1 MNMNESQN
9 SDGINRKKRRV
20 AALSVLSNLVLVI
33 FKLTAGISIGS
44 IGIISEAIHS
54 GIDLIASGIAFISVK
69 KSGEPPDECHAYG
82 HGKYEDISGMA
93 EALLIFA
100 AAGIIL
106 WEALQELAFGGEP
119 LSGEFLTAGIIVMLI
134 SACANWVV
142 SSQLFKVAKE
152 TGSIA
157 LESDGWH
164 LRTDVYTSL
173 GVFAGLVLIKITGLE
188 IIDPLIA
195 VGISLIIIH
204 TAYGLV
210 KRSFWDLT
218 DKSLPPEENHE
229 IEAIIL
235 DNCGESCRY
244 SGVKTRRSGPDRYVE
259 FDLIVPPDMDV
270 ASAHAITEKIEE
282 YFFRHYGRIY
292 VTIHIEP
299 DDLK

>member
-1 MNMNESQN
+1 MNGIQN
-9 SDGINRKKRRV
+9 SDEVNERKKNV
-20 AALSVLSNLVLVI
+20 AALSVISNSVLVI
-33 FKLTAGISIGS
+33 FKLIAGISIGS

-54 GIDLIASGIAFISVK
+54 GIDLIASGIAFLSVK
-69 KSGEPPDECHAYG
+69 KSGRPPDECHAYG
-82 HGKYEDISGMA
+82 HGKYEDISGMV

-106 WEALQELAFGGEP
+106 WEALQKLVFGGEP
-119 LSGEFLTAGIIVMLI
+119 ISEEFLAVGIVVMLI
-134 SACANWVV
+134 SACANWFV
-142 SSQLFKVAKE
+142 SSKLFEVADA

-173 GVFAGLVLIKITGLE
+173 GVFAGLILIKITGLE

-218 DKSLPPEENHE
+218 DKSLPPEDTQE
-229 IEAIIL
+229 IESIIL
-235 DNCGESCRY
+235 QNCGESCSYTR
-244 SGVKTRRSGPDRYVE
+244 VRTRRSGPDRHVE

-270 ASAHAITEKIEE
+270 ASAHALTEKIEDHF
-282 YFFRHYGRIY
+282 YRHYGRVY

-299 DDLK
+299 DN

>member
-1 MNMNESQN
+1 MNDSLN
-9 SDGINRKKRRV
+9 SGEINQRKKNV
-20 AALSVLSNLVLVI
+20 AALSVISNSVLVV
-33 FKLTAGISIGS
+33 FKLIAGISIGS

-69 KSGEPPDECHAYG
+69 KSGMPPDKCHAYG

-106 WEALQELAFGGEP
+106 WEALQKLVFGGEL
-119 LSGEFLTAGIIVMLI
+119 LSEEFLTVGIIVMLI
-134 SACANWVV
+134 SACANWIV
-142 SSQLFKVAKE
+142 SSRLFKVADE

-173 GVFAGLVLIKITGLE
+173 GVFSGLILIKITGLE

-218 DKSLPPEENHE
+218 DKSLPPEDARE
-229 IEAIIL
+229 IENIIL
-235 DNCGESCRY
+235 QYCGESCSYARIR
-244 SGVKTRRSGPDRYVE
+244 TRKSGPDRHVE

-270 ASAHAITEKIEE
+270 VSAHALTEKIEE
-282 YFFRHYGRIY
+282 HFYRHYGQIY

-299 DDLK
+299 DKR

>member
-1 MNMNESQN
+1 MNDTYN
-9 SDGINRKKRRV
+9 SGEINQRKRNV
-20 AALSVLSNLVLVI
+20 AALSVISNSVLVV
-33 FKLTAGISIGS
+33 FKLVAGISIGS
-44 IGIISEAIHS
+44 IGIISEAVHS

-69 KSGEPPDECHAYG
+69 KSGMPPDECHAYG

-106 WEALQELAFGGEP
+106 WEALQKLLFGGEP
-119 LSGEFLTAGIIVMLI
+119 LSGEFLTVGIIVMFI
-134 SACANWVV
+134 SACANWFV
-142 SSQLFKVAKE
+142 SSRLFKVADE

-173 GVFAGLVLIKITGLE
+173 GVFAGLIIIKITGLE

-218 DKSLPPEENHE
+218 DKSLPSGDIRE
-229 IEAIIL
+229 IENIIL
-235 DNCGESCRY
+235 QNCGESCSYAR
-244 SGVKTRRSGPDRYVE
+244 VRTRRSGPDRHVE
-259 FDLIVPPDMDV
+259 FDLIVPPEMDV
-270 ASAHAITEKIEE
+270 ATAHDLTENIEE
-282 YFFRHYGRIY
+282 HFYRHYGQVY

-299 DDLK
+299 DNR